1 MDYDLIIVGGGLA
14 GSSLGAALAREGRH
28 VLIVE
33 REPGFRD
40 RVRGEGMLPWG
51 ADEAQKLGIYNIL
64 VENCA
69 HPVRWLSAPDSSRD
83 LLETTPLRLGFLN
96 FHHPEMQQCLLD
108 VAVEC
113 GAEVLQPAE
122 AIAVS
127 SGHSP
132 SIVIRTGGVERK
144 VTARLL
150 VGADGRNSR
159 VRSSVG
165 FQVERDH
172 EYLNTAG
179 TLYRNLS
186 LPDDAVQMLI
196 NPDQQKLSILFPI
209 GRGRVRAYLC
219 YRHDALSDFN
229 GERDQTRFVA
239 TSIAVGAKADW
250 FENAEPIGPL
260 ASFSGAD
267 CWATHPYRGGVALV
281 GDAAAASDP
290 AFGCGLSLTLRDVR
304 VLRDHLLEETDW
316 LKAADTYAGEHNTYY
331 SALHHIHDLWR
342 DLFFDVGDAAE
353 ALRQRALP
361 LIGQDSTRMID
372 FIGLGPEAPCDEAAC
387 RRFFGEQ

>member
-14 GSSLGAALAREGRH
+14 GSSLGAALAGAGQH

-33 REPGFRD
+33 REPVFRD

-51 ADEAQKLGIYNIL
+51 ADEAQKLGIWETL
-64 VENCA
+64 AENCA
-69 HPVRWLSAPDSSRD
+69 HPARWLTAPDSNRD
-83 LLETTPLRLGFLN
+83 LHETTPSRLGFLN

-108 VAVEC
+108 FAAKC
-113 GAEVLQPAE
+113 GAEVLRPADVT
-122 AIAVS
+122 AVS
-127 SGHSP
+127 PGTTP
-132 SIVIRTGGVERK
+132 SAVIRTDGGERE

-159 VRSSVG
+159 VRAFAG
-165 FQVERDH
+165 FQVLRDPD
-172 EYLNTAG
+172 YLNTAG
-179 TLYRNLS
+179 VLYRNLS
-186 LPDDAVQMLI
+186 LPTDAVQMLL
-196 NPDQQKLSILFPI
+196 NPEKQGLSILIPI
-209 GRGRVRAYLC
+209 GEGRFRVYVC
-219 YRHDALSDFN
+219 YRHDALRDFS
-229 GERDQTRFVA
+229 GERDQA
-239 TSIAVGAKADW
+239 TFLETSVIFGAKTEW
-250 FENAEPIGPL
+250 FEHAEPIGPL

-267 CWATHPYRGGVALV
+267 RWATHAYRDGVVLI

-304 VLRDHLLEETDW
+304 VLRDHLLEVADW
-316 LKAADTYAGEHNTYY
+316 SKAADAYAGEHNRYY
-331 SALHHIHDLWR
+331 SGLRNILGLWR

-361 LIGQDSTRMID
+361 LIGQDPTRMID
-372 FIGLGPEAPCDEAAC
+372 FVGLGPEAPCDEVAR